1 MLEIIKNKSIEIY
14 NNIKIS
20 ATSIGLKNT
29 DKSEIQIPGFSHSS
43 TMDLFN
49 QRGKRTQSGIFII
62 DWDEETNK
70 RDD

>member
-1 MLEIIKNKSIEIY
+1 
-14 NNIKIS
+14 
-20 ATSIGLKNT
+20 
-29 DKSEIQIPGFSHSS
+29 
-43 TMDLFN
+43 MDVFN